1 MAHQNLRRFLA
12 ISGIIIILLLLWH
25 LFSPYGLVRYFQL
38 QNELAEIRTQNE
50 QLTRHNEE
58 LTAELNRFKK
68 DDAFFT
74 EIARKQHG
82 MIKKNE
88 IIFDFSPKR

>member
-1 MAHQNLRRFLA
+1 MAHPNLRHFLTLG
-12 ISGIIIILLLLWH
+12 GIIIVLLLLWH
-25 LFSPYGLVRYFQL
+25 LFSPFGLVRYLQL

-50 QLTRHNEE
+50 QLARHNEE
-58 LTAELNRFKK
+58 LTAELNRFKN